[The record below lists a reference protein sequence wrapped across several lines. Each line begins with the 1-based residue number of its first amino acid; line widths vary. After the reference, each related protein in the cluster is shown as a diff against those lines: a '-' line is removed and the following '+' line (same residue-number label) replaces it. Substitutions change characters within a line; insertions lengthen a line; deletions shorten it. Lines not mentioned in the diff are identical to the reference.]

1 MNKKK
6 TVVVGM
12 SGGVDSSVSAL
23 LLKEEGYDVIGL
35 FMKNWEEKDE
45 RGVCKASLEY
55 EDVLKVCD
63 KIGIPCYSVEFTK
76 EYQENV
82 FKHFLEGYKKGY
94 TPNPDILCNREIK
107 FHHFLNKALS
117 YGADY
122 LATGHYVQN
131 ISIDGKKHLVKG
143 KDPGKDQSY
152 FLYTLKES
160 ILEKVLFPIGNLQKS
175 EVRAIAKKHDLI
187 THDKK
192 DSTGICFIGKRAFKP
207 FLSQFLKPKPGPFM
221 TLEGKQL
228 GVHDGISFYTIG
240 QRKGLGVGGEGDA
253 WYVVGK
259 DINKNIVYIEQG
271 KEHPALYADMLY
283 AEDISW
289 VNDSPPFPLNCT
301 AKVRYRQMD
310 EPCSIHI
317 QSEKIKVVFK
327 DPQRA
332 ITIGQSVVFYKD
344 QICLGGAIISE
355 VGPTHYTQNKEHF
368 LRENFSYKNLLTY

>member
-1 MNKKK
+1 MEKNK

-35 FMKNWEEKDE
+35 FMKNWEEKDD

-63 KIGIPCYSVEFTK
+63 KIGIPCYTVEFAK

-107 FHHFLNKALS
+107 FHHFLKKALS

-131 ISIDGKKHLVKG
+131 FLIDGKYHLAKG

-152 FLYTLKES
+152 FLYTLKEE
-160 ILEKVLFPIGNLQKS
+160 ILQKVLFPIGKLHKS
-175 EVRAIAKKHDLI
+175 EVRAIAKKHGLA

-207 FLSQFLKPKPGPFM
+207 FLSEYLKSKPGPFM
-221 TLEGKQL
+221 TLEGKKL

-240 QRKGLGVGGEGDA
+240 QRKGLGIGGEGDA

-259 DINKNIVYIEQG
+259 DIESNIIFVAQG
-271 KEHPALYADMLY
+271 KEHPALFADYLY

-289 VNDSPPFPLNCT
+289 INGSPSFPIECT
-301 AKVRYRQMD
+301 AKVRYRQED
-310 EPCSIHI
+310 RPCII
-317 QSEKIKVVFK
+317 YKEKDMLKVVFQE
-327 DPQRA
+327 PQRA
-332 ITIGQSVVFYKD
+332 VTIGQSVVFYNKD
-344 QICLGGAIISE
+344 ICLGGAIISK
-355 VGPTHYTQNKEHF
+355 VGPTYYQQRKD
-368 LRENFSYKNLLTY
+368 LLLPY